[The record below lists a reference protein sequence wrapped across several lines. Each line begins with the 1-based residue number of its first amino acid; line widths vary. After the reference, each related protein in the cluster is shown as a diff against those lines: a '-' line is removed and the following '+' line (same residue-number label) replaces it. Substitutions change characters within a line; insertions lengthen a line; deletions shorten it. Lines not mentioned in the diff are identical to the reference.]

1 MRAVALVVLL
11 LAAGL
16 GGPKPE
22 AKAATARTDVR
33 AYVRLLMQTD
43 PYADARAR
51 MVDRQIAARGV
62 TDPRVLAAMRTVP
75 RHRFVDQTQAASAY
89 DDRPLPI
96 GHGQTISQPYIVAY
110 MTELLRLQPGAKVL
124 EVGTGC
130 GYQAA
135 VLGEIARE
143 VYTIEIVKPL
153 ADCATNVLRELG
165 YANIQ
170 VRHGDGY
177 GGWPDRAPF
186 DGIVVAAAPDHVP
199 PALVAQLAVGA
210 RLVIPVGDADQ
221 EIRVITKTASGQRE
235 ERLIPVRFV
244 PLTRDVREQD

>member
-1 MRAVALVVLL
+1 
-11 LAAGL
+11 
-16 GGPKPE
+16 
-22 AKAATARTDVR
+22 
-33 AYVRLLMQTD
+33 
-43 PYADARAR
+43 
-51 MVDRQIAARGV
+51 MVEQQIAARGV
-62 TDPRVLAAMRTVP
+62 KDLRVLAAMGKVP
-75 RHRFVDQTQAASAY
+75 RHRFVPPTQAGNAY

-110 MTELLRLQPGAKVL
+110 MTELLRLQPGARVL

-130 GYQAA
+130 GYQA
-135 VLGEIARE
+135 VILGEIARE
-143 VYTIEIVKPL
+143 VYTIEIVKAL
-153 ADCATNVLRELG
+153 ADSAQAVVAELG
-165 YANIQ
+165 YRNIH

-177 GGWPDRAPF
+177 GGWPDQAPF
-186 DGIVVAAAPDHVP
+186 DGIVVTAAPDHVP

-210 RLVIPVGDADQ
+210 RLVIPVGDMDQ

>member
-1 MRAVALVVLL
+1 MRRCVLAALL
-11 LAAGL
+11 LAA
-16 GGPKPE
+16 P
-22 AKAATARTDVR
+22 
-33 AYVRLLMQTD
+33 MQTD
-43 PYADARAR
+43 PHADARAR
-51 MVDRQIAARGV
+51 MVEQQIAARGV
-62 TDPRVLAAMRTVP
+62 KDPRVLAAMGKVP
-75 RHRFVDQTQAASAY
+75 RHRFVQPTQAGNAY

-110 MTELLRLQPGAKVL
+110 MTELLRLQPGARVL
-124 EVGTGC
+124 EIGTGC

-135 VLGEIARE
+135 VLAEIARQ
-143 VYTIEIVKPL
+143 VYSIEIVKPL
-153 ADCATNVLRELG
+153 ADGARKTLASLGHANVE
-165 YANIQ
+165 

-177 GGWPDRAPF
+177 GGWPDQAPF
-186 DGIVVAAAPDHVP
+186 DGIVVTAAPDHVP

-210 RLVIPVGDADQ
+210 RLVIPVGDMDQ

>member
-1 MRAVALVVLL
+1 
-11 LAAGL
+11 
-16 GGPKPE
+16 
-22 AKAATARTDVR
+22 
-33 AYVRLLMQTD
+33 MQTD
-43 PYADARAR
+43 PHDYARAR
-51 MVDRQIAARGV
+51 MVEQQIQARGV
-62 TDPRVLAAMRTVP
+62 ADPRVLAAMRRVP
-75 RHRFVDQTQAASAY
+75 RHRFVDASQAASAY

-110 MTELLRLQPGAKVL
+110 MVELLRLAPGAKVL

-135 VLGEIARE
+135 VLAELARE

-153 ADCATNVLRELG
+153 ADCASRTLKDLG
-165 YANIQ
+165 YASVR

-177 GGWPDRAPF
+177 GGWPDQAPF

-199 PALVAQLAVGA
+199 PALIAQLAIGA
-210 RLVIPVGDADQ
+210 RLVIPVGDANQ
-221 EIRVITKTASGQRE
+221 EIRVITKTASGHRE
-235 ERLIPVRFV
+235 DRLLPVRFV

>member
-1 MRAVALVVLL
+1 
-11 LAAGL
+11 
-16 GGPKPE
+16 
-22 AKAATARTDVR
+22 
-33 AYVRLLMQTD
+33 MQTD
-43 PYADARAR
+43 PHADARAR
-51 MVDRQIAARGV
+51 MVEQQIAARGV
-62 TDPRVLAAMRTVP
+62 ADPRVLAAMRAVP
-75 RHRFVDQTQAASAY
+75 RHRFVDPSQAANAY

-110 MTELLRLQPGAKVL
+110 MTELLRLAARSQGARSRHRVRVSGGGAGRDRARGLHHRDRQVAGRRGTPGCCQ
-124 EVGTGC
+124 G
-130 GYQAA
+130 
-135 VLGEIARE
+135 
-143 VYTIEIVKPL
+143 
-153 ADCATNVLRELG
+153 LG
-165 YANIQ
+165 YANVH

-177 GGWPDRAPF
+177 GGWPDQAPF

-221 EIRVITKTASGQRE
+221 EIRVITKTASGHRE

>member
-1 MRAVALVVLL
+1 MRRYILTAWL
-11 LAAGL
+11 LAV
-16 GGPKPE
+16 P
-22 AKAATARTDVR
+22 
-33 AYVRLLMQTD
+33 MQTD
-43 PYADARAR
+43 PHVTARAR
-51 MVDRQIAARGV
+51 MVDQQIAARGV
-62 TDPRVLAAMRTVP
+62 ADPRVLAAMRTVP
-75 RHRFVDQTQAASAY
+75 RHRFVDPSQAANAY

-96 GHGQTISQPYIVAY
+96 GRGQTISQPYIVAY
-110 MTELLRLQPGAKVL
+110 MTELLRLEPGAKVL

-135 VLGEIARE
+135 VLAEIARE
-143 VYTIEIVKPL
+143 VYTIEIVKSL
-153 ADCATNVLRELG
+153 ADGAAGLLPQLG
-165 YANIQ
+165 YANVH

-177 GGWPDRAPF
+177 GGWPDQAPF

-199 PALVAQLAVGA
+199 QALVAQLAVGA

-221 EIRVITKTASGQRE
+221 EIRVITKTAGGHRE